1 MMFVLLL
8 VYIWY
13 GQRLLFSINK
23 KLVSWNEF
31 SWFFLRL
38 IVKIAY
44 SLNISN
50 LLRCFWIK
58 FNTFVFFHIW
68 KNTNICIKIGLEF
81 VPLLILVALLVIFYV
96 QKKGWEQSLSYISL
110 ILPPYRNLSI
120 DLQCKSFDWFPYECN
135 IGLTWV
141 KVKKSKLILPN

>member
-1 MMFVLLL
+1 MNFHD
-8 VYIWY
+8 
-13 GQRLLFSINK
+13 
-23 KLVSWNEF
+23 
-31 SWFFLRL
+31 FFLRL